1 VGRARINLRSP
12 IFFVAPASGKESW
25 GRTMAK
31 LYVGNLAFDATDD
44 ALRELFSAKGIR
56 IASAKVIRDMNT
68 GQSRGFGFVELETG
82 ENCEKA
88 IAQMNGTSLGGRTLQ
103 INEARAKA
111 PSHGGH
117 GGRDGGRQR
126 SGGGRGRY

>member
-1 VGRARINLRSP
+1 
-12 IFFVAPASGKESW
+12 
-25 GRTMAK
+25 MAK

-56 IASAKVIRDMNT
+56 ISSAKVIRDMNT
-68 GQSRGFGFVELETG
+68 GQSRGFGFVELEGG
-82 ENCEKA
+82 EDCEKA
-88 IAQMNGTSLGGRTLQ
+88 IAQLAGTSLGGRTLQ
-103 INEARAKA
+103 INEARAKT

-117 GGRDGGRQR
+117 GGRDGGGRGR